1 MLTMEQRQQITD
13 TLARMHLPSGL
24 GTPENACSIAAINLA
39 LTGKLTDSIPAC
51 MSEVVGN
58 CIIVMQDSM
67 PDALRN
73 STRWKSLLPL
83 AAGTGR
89 SHEPERLQILMDHM
103 WTVAL
108 PIVQPLADAHGF
120 GGAWREM
127 IVERSAELAWSAAW
141 SARSAA
147 RSAAWS
153 AASAESAES
162 AARSAAWS
170 AESAERSAAE
180 SAESAASA
188 AESAAEIAAAS
199 AAESAAR
206 SAAWSAES
214 AARSAAWSAASA
226 ASAES
231 AESAAW
237 DILDPCGLLERL
249 IAVGEAQ

>member
-1 MLTMEQRQQITD
+1 MEQRQQITD

-39 LTGKLTDSIPAC
+39 LTGKLTDRIPAC

-67 PDALRN
+67 PDSLRN

-108 PIVQPLADAHGF
+108 PIVQPLADARGF

-127 IVERSAELAWSAAW
+127 IVERSAESALSAWSAAA
-141 SARSAA
+141 SAQRSAA
-147 RSAAWS
+147 SVAWIAEESAAESALSAERSAAWS
-153 AASAESAES
+153 AASCALSAEWS
-162 AARSAAWS
+162 AARSAASAAACALS
-170 AESAERSAAE
+170 AE
-180 SAESAASA
+180 
-188 AESAAEIAAAS
+188 
-199 AAESAAR
+199 
-206 SAAWSAES
+206 
-214 AARSAAWSAASA
+214 SAAWSAA
-226 ASAES
+226 
-231 AESAAW
+231 W
-237 DILDPCGLLERL
+237 DTLDPCGLLERL
-249 IAVGEAQ
+249 IAVTEAQ